1 MSDGSNDSAET
12 SPGTDGPVTGARH
25 KPNSEQF
32 DERLVRRLSLIRHR
46 LAVMSG
52 KGGVGK
58 STLVVDL
65 AVSLALM
72 GRRVGVLDGDIHG
85 PNVPFL
91 FGLHGRR
98 PTSGPDGLIPLKTH
112 ENIKVMSI
120 AFLLGG
126 RDTPVAWRGPL
137 KHSLFEQF
145 LADVDWGELDYLVID
160 LPPGTGDE
168 PLSMAQLL
176 GKPLWTVIVTTPQD
190 VAVLVSR
197 KAVVF
202 GKSVEMGVL
211 GIVENMSGFQ
221 CPHCGLQIDV
231 FKTGGGEKASNDL
244 GVPFLGRIP
253 FDPIVVKMGDQGT
266 PIVLKH
272 PDSKVSKAFSEVAV
286 RVDEAIA
293 HRTASA
299 AEAVAIWQQ

>member
-1 MSDGSNDSAET
+1 MSEACNGSAKAPVET
-12 SPGTDGPVTGARH
+12 HGPVMRPSQ
-25 KPNSEQF
+25 KSNSEPF
-32 DERLVRRLSLIRHR
+32 HERLVRRLSLIRYK

-65 AVSLALM
+65 AVALALR
-72 GRRVGVLDGDIHG
+72 GRKVGVLDGDIHG
-85 PNVPFL
+85 PNVPAL
-91 FGLHGRR
+91 FGLRGRR
-98 PTSGPDGLIPLKTH
+98 PTSGPDGLIPLLAY
-112 ENIKVMSI
+112 ENIKVMSTD
-120 AFLLGG
+120 FLLGS

-168 PLSMAQLL
+168 PLSIAQLL
-176 GKPLWTVIVTTPQD
+176 GKPLWTVIVTTPQE
-190 VAVLVSR
+190 VAVSVSR
-197 KAVVF
+197 KAAVF
-202 GKSVEMGVL
+202 GRSVDMGVL

-221 CPHCGLQIDV
+221 CPHCGLQVDV
-231 FKTGGGEKASNDL
+231 FKTGGGEQASKEL

-253 FDPIVVKMGDQGT
+253 FDPIVVEMGDQGI
-266 PIVLKH
+266 PIALKY

-286 RVDEAIA
+286 RVDEALAGRTVRIA
-293 HRTASA
+293 KT
-299 AEAVAIWQQ
+299 VA